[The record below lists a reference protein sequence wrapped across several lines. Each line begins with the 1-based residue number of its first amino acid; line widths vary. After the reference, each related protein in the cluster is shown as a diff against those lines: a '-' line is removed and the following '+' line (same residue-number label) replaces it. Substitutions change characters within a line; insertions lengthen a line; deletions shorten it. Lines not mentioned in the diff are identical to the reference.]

1 MGCAGT
7 GREGVDYGRA
17 QVREL
22 VDSYRGRREG
32 LGNRSEVVWEKRPA
46 AREVLRES
54 VSGKGCE
61 DELLWR
67 EGLDLFEARGEKD

>member
-1 MGCAGT
+1 MDC
-7 GREGVDYGRA
+7 GRA

-22 VDSYRGRREG
+22 VGSYRGRREG
-32 LGNRSEVVWEKRPA
+32 LGNRSEVVLWEKRPA
-46 AREVLRES
+46 AREVLRRES